1 MNWEHSTPLH
11 ELSQR
16 SRLHTKHS
24 EQSQGCATKSPVYV
38 CIIIMSTKHIIIFFL
53 PLPSFLMH
61 MNISTHA
68 IMGSLFLSMRTHT
81 HTHTNNACK
90 HVTATNTCIS
100 NSEKSVTH
108 KILFSSVSIIA
119 GMHQVQTMQLATLQ
133 LQCQFGTLT
142 AICPQNVFLFQ
153 VSLNQTI
160 CKGSVIAYNKSDT
173 I

>member
-1 MNWEHSTPLH
+1 MHNYHVHQAHNNLFSSPPLFSHAHEHINTRH
-11 ELSQR
+11 
-16 SRLHTKHS
+16 HG
-24 EQSQGCATKSPVYV
+24 QSV
-38 CIIIMSTKHIIIFFL
+38 
-53 PLPSFLMH
+53 SF
-61 MNISTHA
+61 NEN
-68 IMGSLFLSMRTHT
+68 THT

-160 CKGSVIAYNKSDT
+160 C
-173 I
+173 